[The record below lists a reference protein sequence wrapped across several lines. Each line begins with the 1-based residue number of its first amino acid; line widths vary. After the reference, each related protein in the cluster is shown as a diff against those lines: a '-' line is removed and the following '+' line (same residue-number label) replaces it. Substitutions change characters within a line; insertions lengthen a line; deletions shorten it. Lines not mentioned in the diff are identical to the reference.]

1 MYDTHTSFV
10 IDTSPALDLSSQPWL
25 NTFDTLTVNP
35 VNTLFIFVLFPL
47 LFFSQVVRMSALG
60 GWAKRGAHLS
70 SLSIAKKS

>member
-1 MYDTHTSFV
+1 MQSEDPGGGNKCLMYDTHTSFV

-47 LFFSQVVRMSALG
+47 LFFPK
-60 GWAKRGAHLS
+60 W
-70 SLSIAKKS
+70 